1 MTTSFYFA
9 PRKGGLRPIS
19 FHSIILLTLQAEN
32 TNFMN
37 HIGQIISLIVAV
49 LWTVTAIYSDKASH
63 RIGVMSA
70 NVARLTLSTFLLA
83 IILWVTIGHP
93 YPIYADSKTW
103 FWLALSAIVGY
114 VFGDWCLFNC
124 YVSIGARL
132 GQLFMTLAPPMAALA
147 GWALLG
153 EQLSWRTALA
163 MLVTLS
169 GIAISI
175 LSRDKEHYIKFSLPL
190 KGILLGIG
198 AGTGQ
203 GVGLVLSKIGL
214 EHYSAALP
222 AQVPTMMET
231 MLPFASTM
239 IRAIF
244 GSMGFIL
251 LIAISKDLPKLKQAA
266 RDRKAMLYVVIM
278 SLFGPVVGVSL
289 SLMAVRYTDAGIAST
304 LMALTPVLI
313 LFPAAVFDKQK
324 IRFKE
329 ILGVTV
335 SMIGVALFFLL

>member
-1 MTTSFYFA
+1 M
-9 PRKGGLRPIS
+9 
-19 FHSIILLTLQAEN
+19 
-32 TNFMN
+32 
-37 HIGQIISLIVAV
+37 
-49 LWTVTAIYSDKASH
+49 
-63 RIGVMSA
+63 
-70 NVARLTLSTFLLA
+70 
-83 IILWVTIGHP
+83 
-93 YPIYADSKTW
+93 
-103 FWLALSAIVGY
+103 GY

-124 YVSIGARL
+124 YLSIGARF

-163 MLVTLS
+163 MAVTLS

-175 LSRDKEHYIKFSLPL
+175 LSRDREHYFKFTLPL

-222 AQVPTMMET
+222 AQTPDLMQT

-244 GSMGFIL
+244 GSIGFIL
-251 LIAISKDLPKLKQAA
+251 LMSLSKDLPKLKEASH
-266 RDRKAMLYVVIM
+266 DRKAMLYILIM

-313 LFPAAVFDKQK
+313 LFPAAVFDKQR

-329 ILGVTV
+329 IVGVLV
-335 SMIGVALFFLL
+335 SMTGVALFFLL

>member
-1 MTTSFYFA
+1 
-9 PRKGGLRPIS
+9 
-19 FHSIILLTLQAEN
+19 
-32 TNFMN
+32 MN
-37 HIGQIISLIVAV
+37 HIGQIISLVVAV
-49 LWTVTAIYSDKASH
+49 FWTVTAIYSDKASH
-63 RIGVMSA
+63 RIGAMSA
-70 NVARLTLSTFLLA
+70 NVFRLTLSTLLLA
-83 IILWVTIGHP
+83 LFLWVTIGHP
-93 YPIYADSKTW
+93 YPIYADAKTW
-103 FWLALSAIVGY
+103 FWLALSAVVGY

-124 YVSIGARL
+124 YLSIGARF
-132 GQLFMTLAPPMAALA
+132 GQLFMTLAPPMAAFA
-147 GWALLG
+147 GWAMLG

-163 MLVTLS
+163 MAVTLS

-175 LSRDKEHYIKFSLPL
+175 LSRDREHHFKFTLPL

-214 EHYSAALP
+214 EHYSVALP
-222 AQVPTMMET
+222 VQTPELMQT

-244 GSMGFIL
+244 GSIGFIL
-251 LIAISKDLPKLKQAA
+251 LMTISRELPKLKAA
-266 RDRKAMLYVVIM
+266 KRDHRAMLYVLIM

-313 LFPAAVFDKQK
+313 LIPAAVFDKQR

-329 ILGVTV
+329 VVGVLV
-335 SMIGVALFFLL
+335 SMTGVALFFLL

>member
-63 RIGVMSA
+63 RIGAMSA

-83 IILWVTIGHP
+83 LFLWVTIGYP

-124 YVSIGARL
+124 YLSIGARF

-163 MLVTLS
+163 MVVTLS

-222 AQVPTMMET
+222 AQVPPMMET

-244 GSMGFIL
+244 GSIGFIL
-251 LIAISKDLPKLKQAA
+251 LVILRKELPKLKQAA

-313 LFPAAVFDKQK
+313 LIPAAVFDKQK